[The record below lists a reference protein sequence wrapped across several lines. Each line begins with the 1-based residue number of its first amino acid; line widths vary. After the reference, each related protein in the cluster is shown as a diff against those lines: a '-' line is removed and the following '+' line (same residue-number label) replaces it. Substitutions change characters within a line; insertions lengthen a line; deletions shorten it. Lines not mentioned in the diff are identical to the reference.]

1 MQESSHN
8 PLAKHFR
15 QPSLYIS
22 LTSKGNFWKEGSLDM
37 PQTGKIPVYPMTT
50 RDEITLRTPD
60 ALVNGTSVVEVIQSC
75 CPNIKDAWEMPSI
88 DVDSTLIAIRIASYG
103 HSMSITSQCPHC
115 KEEHEYDMNLSSIL
129 EGIKTPDYSNPLK
142 LEDGLTVYFK
152 PMNYRQISANGEISL
167 EEGRLIQFLADPELS
182 EEEKTNGY
190 DKHMKN
196 IIDMSLNNLV
206 YCTHSIVTDSG
217 DTVTDP
223 GFIKEYYANVD
234 SKSLRNIQ
242 NQLADLTKDV
252 NLKPV
257 SAICDNSECG
267 KAFDIE
273 IQFDYSSFFDRG
285 F

>member
-15 QPSLYIS
+15 QPSLYIP
-22 LTSKGNFWKEGSLDM
+22 LTSKGKFWKDGAVDM

-103 HSMSITSQCPHC
+103 HSMAIKSKCPKC
-115 KEEHEYDMNLSSIL
+115 EEEHEYDVNLSNVLESIT
-129 EGIKTPDYSNPLK
+129 TPDYNTPMTMDS
-142 LEDGLTVYFK
+142 GLTIFLK
-152 PMNYRQISANGEISL
+152 PMNYRQVSKSGEISL
-167 EEGRLIQFLADPELS
+167 EEGRLIQTLADPNLD
-182 EEEKTNGY
+182 EEVRTVKYEEHVKKMINLNIENVTN
-190 DKHMKN
+190 
-196 IIDMSLNNLV
+196 
-206 YCTHSIVTDSG
+206 CTHSIVTSDG
-217 DTVTDP
+217 VVVIDP
-223 GFIKEYYANVD
+223 AFIKEYYLNAESNV
-234 SKSLRNIQ
+234 LREIQ
-242 NQLADLTKDV
+242 KQLEIYGAQV
-252 NLKPV
+252 AIKPIPAV
-257 SAICDNSECG
+257 CDNCNNDFNIG
-267 KAFDIE
+267 

>member
-22 LTSKGNFWKEGSLDM
+22 LTSKGDFWKEGSLDM

-103 HSMSITSQCPHC
+103 HSMAIKSKCPKC
-115 KEEHEYDMNLSSIL
+115 EEEHEYDVNLSSVL
-129 EGIKTPDYSNPLK
+129 ESITTPNYDTPMTMDS
-142 LEDGLTVYFK
+142 GLTIFLK
-152 PMNYRQISANGEISL
+152 PMNYRQVSKSGEISL
-167 EEGRLIQFLADPELS
+167 EEGRLIQTLADPNLD
-182 EEEKTNGY
+182 EEVRTVKYEEHVRKMIDLNIENVTN
-190 DKHMKN
+190 
-196 IIDMSLNNLV
+196 
-206 YCTHSIVTDSG
+206 CTHSIVTSDG

-223 GFIKEYYANVD
+223 AFIKEYYINAESTV
-234 SKSLRNIQ
+234 LREIQ
-242 NQLADLTKDV
+242 KQLEVYSEQVAI
-252 NLKPV
+252 KPIPAV
-257 SAICDNSECG
+257 CDNCNNDFNIG
-267 KAFDIE
+267 